1 MVTRPRRDPEST
13 ASPARPATTPQGRE
27 HQLIA
32 KAVDLAEQ
40 QIEDGTA
47 SAQVLTHFLK
57 LGSSREKLEQQ
68 RIRHE
73 NELMEVKKQTM
84 QAAQKSDALFKE
96 AMDYFRAYTGNGP
109 PPTDFDQNA

>member
-1 MVTRPRRDPEST
+1 MVTRPRRDPESKT
-13 ASPARPATTPQGRE
+13 SQARPATTPQGRE
-27 HQLIA
+27 NQLVA

-40 QIEDGTA
+40 QLEDGTA
-47 SAQVLTHFLK
+47 SAQVITHYLK
-57 LGSSREKLEQQ
+57 LGSSRERLEQE

-73 NELMEVKKQTM
+73 NELMQVKKETM

-109 PPTDFDQNA
+109 PPTESDQSE